1 MLKYLIY
8 GFALCAL
15 LGISFAAGL
24 YSGAERTAVFEFAR
38 DLKNRIQDM
47 RTARTTEQPAAP
59 RPTFTRLYDAASIA
73 KAQKENAPPAD
84 FQEWAGLYQM
94 ATSAKDL
101 DGLEPQTPWLP
112 PLIYSHLQPWAKAK
126 MAATDGQ
133 ADDTGQVCQP
143 TGWFRATGYNGGFLW
158 LPGTE
163 KVVIA
168 YRDIEMHGVQRVYM
182 NRTHPEH
189 VLPTW
194 NGDSIG
200 YWDGDT
206 LVVDTLGFNDKSWLQ
221 STMEPHTEE
230 LRAIQRIRRVRDG
243 AYLEIHYTIEDRKAL
258 TSAYTY
264 SRYFMKAGDTI
275 TENVCNDDLQI
286 WRDFRNEALKRQFEQ
301 ARMVND

>member
-1 MLKYLIY
+1 VLKRLIY
-8 GFALCAL
+8 ALVVCGLIVLAF
-15 LGISFAAGL
+15 GAGL
-24 YSGAERTAVFEFAR
+24 YSGAERTAVYEYAR
-38 DLKNRIQDM
+38 DLKNRIQEM
-47 RTARTTEQPAAP
+47 RPGTGAAKPSPPQPK
-59 RPTFTRLYDAASIA
+59 FTRLYDTVSLA
-73 KAQKENAPPAD
+73 KAQKEGVVPGD
-84 FQEWAGLYQM
+84 LQEWAGFYRM

-101 DGLEPQTPWLP
+101 DGLEPLNPWLP
-112 PLIYSHLQPWAKAK
+112 PLIHSHLQSWAQAK
-126 MAATDGQ
+126 MAATDGM

-143 TGWFRATGYNGGFLW
+143 TGWFRATGYNGGFLL

-163 KVVIA
+163 KIVIA

-230 LRAIQRIRRVRDG
+230 LRVIQRIRRVRNG

-258 TSAYTY
+258 TSAYAY
-264 SRYFMKAGDTI
+264 SRYFMKAGDSI
-275 TENVCNDDLQI
+275 SENVCNDDLQI
-286 WRDFRNEALKRQFEQ
+286 WRDFRNEALKRQLEQ
-301 ARMVND
+301 ARVVSD